1 MFPMMTNIK
10 LSKWTL
16 EFITKKEQYKINECG
31 QQPVTK
37 KLVRGLLLHRNPI
50 SNLII
55 EIKKTKCETS
65 SQRDLIKQKLKS

>member
-1 MFPMMTNIK
+1 MMTNIK

-55 EIKKTKCETS
+55 EIKKRNVRRPRSVISLNKN
-65 SQRDLIKQKLKS
+65 